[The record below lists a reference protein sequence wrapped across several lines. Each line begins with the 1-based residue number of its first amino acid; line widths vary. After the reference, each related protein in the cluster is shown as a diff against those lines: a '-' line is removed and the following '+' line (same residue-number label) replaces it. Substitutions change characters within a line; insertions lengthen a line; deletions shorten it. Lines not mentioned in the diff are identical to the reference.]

1 MHSLTAKEEEKNP
14 LNTETRKQIFQLLNP
29 FTGRDGSET
38 SNVIFRYSG
47 TTARTRPVSFIVVHQ
62 SGAKSGAHLML

>member
-29 FTGRDGSET
+29 FTGRDGSDT
-38 SNVIFRYSG
+38 SIAIFIIRAQRLG
-47 TTARTRPVSFIVVHQ
+47 H
-62 SGAKSGAHLML
+62 ML